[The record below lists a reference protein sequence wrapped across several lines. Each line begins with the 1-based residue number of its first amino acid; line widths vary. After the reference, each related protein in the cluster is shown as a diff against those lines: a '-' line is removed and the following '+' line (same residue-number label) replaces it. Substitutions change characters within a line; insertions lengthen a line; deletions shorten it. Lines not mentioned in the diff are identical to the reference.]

1 MENGLPM
8 DKIDVDL
15 LMKVQY
21 DFPLVDR
28 PFLEIGKELGLSED
42 EVIKRLRAH
51 VESGVLR
58 RIGAVMN
65 YRARGLEAALVGFAV
80 PEELV
85 DDVAADINKDPLVT
99 HNFLRDYKPYNV
111 WFVTKAK
118 TAEELEAK
126 VRAVAEKWGVDYV
139 VLYSLRTYKL
149 DVRFDLYEG
158 ISRSKSGILQENPPT
173 IDELGI
179 PKEFYS
185 RIRSIPLVPEPFRY
199 AAQALGKSV
208 GETLDVLRD
217 LIEKGVLR
225 EFHGSLDGEKLGFK
239 ENAMVVLKRP
249 DCEMAASLAESTHV
263 VLRNTV
269 PSKWDYPCY
278 FMVHARSRDLIRERV
293 AVNLKGDY
301 AMLFSIRDLLGSRT
315 MSKRIESV
323 SD

>member
-1 MENGLPM
+1 MENEISV

-28 PFLEIGKELGLSED
+28 PFLEIGRELGLSED
-42 EVIKRLRAH
+42 EVIRRLRAH
-51 VESGVLR
+51 VESGVLK
-58 RIGAVMN
+58 RIGAVTN

-80 PEELV
+80 PEELI
-85 DDVAADINKDPLVT
+85 DKVAADINKDPMVT

-126 VRAVAEKWGVDYV
+126 VEALAEKWGVDYV

-158 ISRSKSGILQENPPT
+158 ISRSKSGILPESPPT
-173 IDELGI
+173 IDEIGI
-179 PKEFYS
+179 PREFYS
-185 RIRSIPLVPEPFRY
+185 KIRSIPLVPEPFRDV
-199 AAQALGKSV
+199 ARALGKSV
-208 GETLDVLRD
+208 GEALDVVED
-217 LIEKGVLR
+217 LVKRGVLR
-225 EFHGSLDGEKLGFK
+225 ELHGTLDGEKLGFL
-239 ENAMVVLKRP
+239 ENAMVVLRRP
-249 DCEMAASLAESTHV
+249 DCEMAASLTESTHV

-269 PSKWDYPCY
+269 PGKWEYPCY
-278 FMVHARSRDLIRERV
+278 FMVHARSKDLIRRRV
-293 AVNLKGDY
+293 AARIEGDY
-301 AMLFSIRDLLGSRT
+301 AMLFSVRDLLGGGV
-315 MSKRIESV
+315 MGKRIESV